1 MVDSRFSF
9 EKLDVWQRAR
19 TLVKTTYSILNQF
32 PKNEQYALCDQMR
45 RAVISIPSNIAE
57 SGGRVSYKEKAH
69 FLDFALGSAMELY
82 CQYTLAFDLG
92 YIPNEYYE
100 ETASEIIEISR
111 MISGLK
117 HKYEINN

>member
-19 TLVKTTYSILNQF
+19 ALVKTTYSILNQF
-32 PKNEQYALCDQMR
+32 PKNALCDQMR

>member
-19 TLVKTTYSILNQF
+19 ALVKTTYSILNQF

>member
-19 TLVKTTYSILNQF
+19 ALVKTTYSILNQF

-100 ETASEIIEISR
+100 ETA
-111 MISGLK
+111 
-117 HKYEINN
+117 

>member
-19 TLVKTTYSILNQF
+19 ALVKTTYSILNQF
-32 PKNEQYALCDQMR
+32 PKHEQYALCDQMR

>member
-9 EKLDVWQRAR
+9 EKLDVSQRAR
-19 TLVKTTYSILNQF
+19 ALVKTTYSILNQF